1 MELILDSAVIDEV
14 IEISNWGVLDGV
26 TTNPSLI
33 RKSGGDFEETI
44 RKIAEIC
51 PGPISAEVTSL
62 TSMEMIREGMDLKS
76 RLPEN
81 VIIKIPCTSEGLS
94 ATKALSESGV
104 RVNVTL
110 IFSLSQALL
119 SAKSGAAYISPFL
132 GRLDDDGKD
141 GLRLVEDI
149 RTVWE
154 KQGIEDCKILAASIR
169 SVHHVEMSAKLGA
182 HAATIPY
189 NIFKELINHKL
200 TVSGLEKFMSDWEA
214 VKAEGRA

>member
-1 MELILDSAVIDEV
+1 MELILDSAVVDEV

-62 TSMEMIREGMDLKS
+62 TSTEMIREGMDLKS

-119 SAKSGAAYISPFL
+119 SAKAGAAYISPFL

-141 GLRLVEDI
+141 GLSLIEDI

-154 KQGIEDCKILAASIR
+154 KQGIEGCKILAASIR
-169 SVHHVEMSAKLGA
+169 STYHVEMSAKLGA